1 MAKMFPVYTDRS
13 QNPEV
18 WDGVAGAL
26 TKAGVPNTIAAIRI
40 RQTAVWTAHV
50 DLKPIDH
57 QPPPRVIVSRDL
69 NTWKVLCLESGPK
82 ACAKFGL

>member
-1 MAKMFPVYTDRS
+1 MFPVYTDRS

-26 TKAGVPNTIAAIRI
+26 TRAGVPNAVVAIRT

-50 DLKPIDH
+50 DLKPVDNR
-57 QPPPRVIVSRDL
+57 PPPHVIVRSDL
-69 NTWKVLCLESGPK
+69 KTWKVICLESGPQ
-82 ACAKFGL
+82 ACAKYGL